1 MRSLAILLSV
11 AFAYVVVAAPGP
23 KGKDELL
30 YYPVKE
36 GAKRVMA
43 ITVSGTNLG
52 QGRES
57 VETVSKVEE
66 KDGKYRV
73 TISQEWPGK
82 AAKKTDI
89 TSVLD
94 VSAKGLIRIASG
106 GRDLPEPV
114 MLLKLP
120 AKAGDTWT
128 AAGATST
135 VGKEEEIEVPTG
147 KYKCIPVTSEYG
159 PAGRPV
165 KTVSWYAPTV
175 GLVKSVTTSGD
186 IETIYTLTSFTPGK

>member
-1 MRSLAILLSV
+1 MRSLAILLSA
-11 AFAYVVVAAPGP
+11 AFTSVVVAAPGP

-43 ITVSGTNLG
+43 ISVSGTKLG

-73 TISQEWPGK
+73 TMLQEWPGQ
-82 AAKKTDI
+82 APKKNGH

-94 VSAKGLIRIASG
+94 VSSKGLIRVASG

-114 MLLKLP
+114 TLLKLP
-120 AKAGDTWT
+120 AKAGDTWMV
-128 AAGATST
+128 ADATST
-135 VGKEEEIEVPTG
+135 VGKEEEIEVPAG

-165 KTVSWYAPTV
+165 KTVSWYAPAV

-186 IETIYTLTSFTPGK
+186 IETIYTLKSFSPGK